1 MKKVVHIGENDIVL
15 ISKDIIDELDM
26 DQITSI
32 DHSNLYGEIVTCSV
46 LLNKIGLLKAE
57 VEAQYNYDKMNCEIY
72 ESKLRESLRRESI
85 LNGGKVQ
92 TSNGSIKL
100 TESSLDELIL
110 LDLDFQK
117 KKRNTIESKKNLD
130 MIDSLYWA
138 IQSKDKKLTNLVPKV
153 TPKEFYDELIEGTV
167 NSFIIKKI

>member
-167 NSFIIKKI
+167 NSFIIKKV

>member
-1 MKKVVHIGENDIVL
+1 MKKIVHIGENDIVL

-57 VEAQYNYDKMNCEIY
+57 VEAQYNYDKMNYEIY

>member
-117 KKRNTIESKKNLD
+117 KKKNTIESKKNLD

>member
-1 MKKVVHIGENDIVL
+1 MKKIVHIGENDIVL

>member
-1 MKKVVHIGENDIVL
+1 MKKIVHIGENDIVL

-57 VEAQYNYDKMNCEIY
+57 VEAQYNNDKMNCEIY

-167 NSFIIKKI
+167 NSFIIKKV

>member
-117 KKRNTIESKKNLD
+117 KKRDAIESKKNLD